1 VRFIFFDKILS
12 FMIIFAK
19 SNLGVKMLKNSRTK
33 LILHPVRMRILQSL
47 LNGQQQNVQQIAAR
61 LKDVPQ
67 ATLYRHLNKLLEAG
81 VIMVVQEN
89 QIRGT
94 VEKIYALKE
103 LPLHTQEDL
112 LNLSA
117 EQHLELFLTFTTQVV
132 GLYENYLN
140 QGDVD
145 LVRDGV
151 SYRMANLFLSD
162 EEYLEFIKEMSSL
175 IVKAMANEPTPERK
189 MRNLATILIPGSTK
203 N

>member
-1 VRFIFFDKILS
+1 
-12 FMIIFAK
+12 
-19 SNLGVKMLKNSRTK
+19 VKMLKNSMTK
-33 LILHPVRMRILQSL
+33 MILHPVRMRILQSL
-47 LNGQQQNVQQIAAR
+47 LNGQKRNVQQIAVR

-67 ATLYRHLNKLLEAG
+67 ATLYRHLNKLLEADL
-81 VIMVVQEN
+81 IEVVQEN

-103 LPLHTQEDL
+103 LPLQTKEDL
-112 LNLSA
+112 LSLSA
-117 EQHLELFLTFTTQVV
+117 EQHLELFLKFTTELV
-132 GLYENYLN
+132 GIYESYLN

-162 EEYLEFIKEMSSL
+162 EEYMAFIKEMSSL
-175 IVKAMANEPTPERK
+175 ILKAMANEPTPERK

-203 N
+203 IEGVHKDDGKRNHN